1 MRLSNRLIIIIL
13 IAVIA
18 PLTIL
23 GLVASKI
30 IQSEMEKQYL
40 EMPGGTLSDLQ
51 FLHQDIKN
59 NLRGNLEFLSQNPTV
74 KNFIR
79 LEKHQQSGGLH
90 SALLH
95 LFKKFSKIYPDFYRY
110 QLVSSD
116 GDVRAY
122 FNTLRQRNAHPNIS
136 NSGFFQDIIADE
148 DGISSFLTLD
158 VNSGKPVLL
167 LARRLTPEQVI
178 YPNRELEE
186 RKEHSYLLLYYR
198 PKHLTQLI
206 SERANHLQAQITMT
220 SQKYGPLF
228 SSGIDAG
235 NTRSNRADDPD
246 TYSQL
251 DSALS
256 PDVNVKILVPNSIVR
271 AANKTLT
278 QYLLGI
284 LILSF
289 FLVLVGGYYL
299 IKRYIN
305 KPMQQLMTA
314 AEEINRENWNYRLP
328 NPPTGEFGD
337 LYQTLASMLERIR
350 LAYKSMVAGNVELEN
365 RVGERT
371 AVLEQA
377 MIDLQISRDSAA
389 RANQAKGEF
398 LANMSHEIRTPMN
411 GILGMVQLLSDTEV
425 SKEQRRYINHIEST
439 SDILLAIISD
449 ILDLSKIESGLL
461 ELDKTPANL
470 AAIINDVSAVFTNIS
485 DHEVDFQTQVSGN
498 FPEAVQLDETR
509 LKQVLINLIGNAFK
523 FTKKGQITLKC
534 ECLPKKNKQV
544 EVHFTIS
551 DTGIG
556 IPPERLESIFE
567 KFSQADSS
575 TSRQFGGTGL
585 GLSICKH
592 IIELMGGQL
601 SVFSEVGKGSDF
613 FFTLLLDCGTLTR
626 TSSIEHSSVTLA
638 RLKGLPILIAED
650 NSVNQ
655 KIMIAMMKKLGCDV
669 SLAVN
674 GREAVLACQSKFF
687 PIIFM
692 DLQMPVMNGFEA
704 TTEIIQQ
711 QAKLAKQSYIIALT
725 ANATEEDRRQ
735 CLDSGMHEFMT
746 KPIKFASLRNALIK
760 ATQD

>member
-13 IAVIA
+13 IAVIG

-40 EMPGGTLSDLQ
+40 DMPGGTLSDLQ

-59 NLRGNLEFLSQNPTV
+59 NLRGNLEFLSQNSTV
-74 KNFIR
+74 KSFIR
-79 LEKHQQSGGLH
+79 LEKDQQVGGLH
-90 SALLH
+90 SALLQ
-95 LFKKFSKIYPDFYRY
+95 LFKSFSKIYPDFYRY

-122 FNTLRQRNAHPNIS
+122 FNTLRQRNTHQNIS
-136 NSGFFQDIIADE
+136 NRDFFKDIVADE
-148 DGISSFLTLD
+148 DGVSSFLTLD

-167 LARRLTPEQVI
+167 LARKLTPEQKI
-178 YPNRELEE
+178 HPNRELEKKIE
-186 RKEHSYLLLYYR
+186 QSYLLLYYR

-206 SERANHLQAQITMT
+206 SERARHLQAQITMT
-220 SQKYGPLF
+220 SLKYGPLF
-228 SSGIDAG
+228 STGFDAG
-235 NTRSNRADDPD
+235 NTRSNRANDSD

-251 DSALS
+251 DSPLS
-256 PDVNVKILVPNSIVR
+256 PDVNVKIMVPNSIVR
-271 AANKTLT
+271 AANKTLN
-278 QYLLGI
+278 QYLFGI

-305 KPMQQLMTA
+305 KPMQQLMMA

-328 NPPTGEFGD
+328 NPPSGEFGD

-350 LAYKSMVAGNVELEN
+350 LAYKSMVEGNVELEK

-377 MIDLQISRDSAA
+377 MIDLQLSRDSAA

-425 SKEQRRYINHIEST
+425 STEQRRYINHIEST

-449 ILDLSKIESGLL
+449 VLDLSKIESGLL
-461 ELDKTPANL
+461 ELDKIPTNL
-470 AAIINDVSAVFTNIS
+470 ATIIHDVSAVFTNIS
-485 DHEVDFQTQVSGN
+485 DHKVDFQTHVSGN
-498 FPEAVQLDETR
+498 FPDAVYLDETR
-509 LKQVLINLIGNAFK
+509 IKQVLINLIGNAFK
-523 FTKKGQITLKC
+523 FTKTGKISLRC
-534 ECLPKKNKQV
+534 ECLTKSDQQV

-575 TSRQFGGTGL
+575 TSREFGGTGL

-613 FFTLLLDCGTLTR
+613 FFTLLFDCGTLSQA
-626 TSSIEHSSVTLA
+626 SSIEHSPEALA
-638 RLKGLPILIAED
+638 KLKDLPVLIAED
-650 NSVNQ
+650 NVVNQ
-655 KIMIAMMKKLGCDV
+655 KIMVAMMQKLGCDV
-669 SLAVN
+669 SLAAN
-674 GREAVLACQSKFF
+674 GREALLACEAKFF
-687 PIIFM
+687 SVIFM
-692 DLQMPVMNGFEA
+692 DLQMPEMNGFEA
-704 TTEIIQQ
+704 TAAITQQ
-711 QAKLAKQSYIIALT
+711 QAEQEKQSYIIALT

-760 ATQD
+760 TLQD